1 MTKAV
6 AWGQKG
12 VGGLN
17 LGEVGGRNRTWRHA
31 QIFFPGAN
39 VLIISNAIKQFKS
52 PKDQALASCRPGAG
66 TAKSRIY
73 FPLEFSGD
81 FERSKKC
88 REIQGGGWGMTGE
101 RIGG

>member
-31 QIFFPGAN
+31 QIFFPSAN
-39 VLIISNAIKQFKS
+39 VLIISKTIKQFKS
-52 PKDQALASCRPGAG
+52 PKDQALANRRLGAARQNRG
-66 TAKSRIY
+66 FIFHWNFLAISSARKNVAKFRV
-73 FPLEFSGD
+73 
-81 FERSKKC
+81 
-88 REIQGGGWGMTGE
+88 GGGG
-101 RIGG
+101 